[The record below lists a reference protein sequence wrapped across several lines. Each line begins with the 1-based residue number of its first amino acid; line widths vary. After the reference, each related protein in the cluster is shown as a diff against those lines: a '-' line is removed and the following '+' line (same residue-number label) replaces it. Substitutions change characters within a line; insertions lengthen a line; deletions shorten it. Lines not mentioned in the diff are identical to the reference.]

1 LAILP
6 QRAPANGARVQNPAV
21 VPAGADSITKRR
33 SDKQR
38 RRIGGGRPELQI
50 IDSSHVQIDS
60 GKQIRRKP
68 TRQLR

>member
-6 QRAPANGARVQNPAV
+6 RRAPANGARVQNPAV
-21 VPAGADSITKRR
+21 VPAGTDSITKRR
-33 SDKQR
+33 ADKQR
-38 RRIGGGRPELQI
+38 RRIGGERPEWRN

-68 TRQLR
+68 TRQPR